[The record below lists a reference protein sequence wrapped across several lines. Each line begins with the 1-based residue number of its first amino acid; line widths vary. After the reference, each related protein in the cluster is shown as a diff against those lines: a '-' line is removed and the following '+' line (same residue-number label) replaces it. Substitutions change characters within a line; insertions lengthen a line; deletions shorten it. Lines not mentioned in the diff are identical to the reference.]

1 MSHNYLLDLD
11 QYIDTRISSLHTASK
26 KTVLSLQE
34 RYRSK
39 GRLDA
44 LEGFHSLLFREYYP
58 KLPQRLY
65 RRLSIKSCQAPASE
79 PDDRENT

>member
-11 QYIDTRISSLHTASK
+11 QYLDTRISSLHTALK
-26 KTVLSLQE
+26 KAVSSSQE

-44 LEGFHSLLFREYYP
+44 LEGFHSLLCREYYP

-65 RRLSIKSCQAPASE
+65 RRLSVKSCQAPTPE

>member
-11 QYIDTRISSLHTASK
+11 QYLDTRISSLHTALK
-26 KTVLSLQE
+26 KAVSSPQE

-44 LEGFHSLLFREYYP
+44 LEGFHSLLCREYYP

-65 RRLSIKSCQAPASE
+65 RRLSVKSCQAPAPE
-79 PDDRENT
+79 PDDRGSK